1 MSYDV
6 IIRDGLWFD
15 GTGSTPQTRTLGI
28 RDGVVCT
35 VSSTPLDETGCPEII
50 DAKGKW
56 VVPGF
61 VDVHTHYDAEVLL
74 DPGLR
79 ESVRHGVTTVLL
91 GMCSLSTVYA
101 NADDAADL
109 FSRVEAVPRK
119 FVLARCR
126 NKTWSTPAEYVEA
139 IDSLP
144 LGPNVSSLLGHSD
157 LRTSVLGLDRATT
170 RDVEPTDAEL
180 DKMAA
185 MLDDALEAGMLG
197 MSGMDAA
204 IDKLDGDR
212 FRSRA
217 LPSTFATW
225 RERRKLI
232 KVLRKRG
239 RILQSAPNVA
249 KAESGLLFFLASS
262 PLFGLRKAVRMSL
275 LVSADA
281 KSMPL
286 AVHVFG
292 LGTRL
297 MNFVLRSKVRFQHLP
312 VPFELYSDGIDLPV
326 FEEFG
331 AGTAALHLR
340 DQLERNELLADTEYR
355 RRFRRQFDRVKLGP
369 SLWHKDFHDAKI
381 VECPDKTLIGK
392 SFGAIAKERGLHPL
406 DAFLD
411 VLVENGE
418 RNVRWTTIVANH
430 RPKQLNKLAAEPSIH
445 MGFSDAGAHLRNMA
459 FYNYSLRFLKR
470 TLDAY
475 QDGQPFLT
483 IERAVHRLTGEVAEW
498 FGLDAGTLR
507 EGDRA
512 DFVVIDPAGLDDS
525 VDAYHEEKVPFYGDL
540 SRMVNRNDAAVVAT
554 GVNGAIV
561 FRNGE
566 FRDGYGKTVKSGRYL
581 RAGAGRSQTRR
592 LEGVGHPMART
603 QQQRREETVARLLEA
618 SIATIIEVGYARA
631 SAAVI
636 TKRAGVSVG
645 ALFRHFDTMG
655 DFMAATAYEVLRRQ
669 LDSFTKQVAAIPS
682 DRPAMEAG
690 LTILRDITSSS
701 TNAVL
706 YELMIAARTD
716 EKLNATL
723 QNVLEQYT
731 SKICDAAR
739 ALPGADSLSQ
749 ETFPVLVALLTNTFD
764 GAAMLRAVLP
774 QPDIEDRR
782 IALLSSLLSGIG
794 LPG

>member
-1 MSYDV
+1 MQD
-6 IIRDGLWFD
+6 
-15 GTGSTPQTRTLGI
+15 
-28 RDGVVCT
+28 
-35 VSSTPLDETGCPEII
+35 
-50 DAKGKW
+50 
-56 VVPGF
+56 
-61 VDVHTHYDAEVLL
+61 
-74 DPGLR
+74 
-79 ESVRHGVTTVLL
+79 
-91 GMCSLSTVYA
+91 
-101 NADDAADL
+101 
-109 FSRVEAVPRK
+109 
-119 FVLARCR
+119 

-139 IDSLP
+139 IDGLP

-185 MLDDALEAGMLG
+185 LLDDALEAGMLG

-292 LGTRL
+292 PGTRL
-297 MNFVLRSKVRFQHLP
+297 MNFLLRSKVRFQHLP

-369 SLWHKDFHDAKI
+369 SLWHKDFHDAVI

-459 FYNYSLRFLKR
+459 FYNYSLRLLKR

-475 QDGQPFLT
+475 HDGQPFLT

-581 RAGAGRSQTRR
+581 RAGA
-592 LEGVGHPMART
+592 A
-603 QQQRREETVARLLEA
+603 
-618 SIATIIEVGYARA
+618 
-631 SAAVI
+631 
-636 TKRAGVSVG
+636 
-645 ALFRHFDTMG
+645 
-655 DFMAATAYEVLRRQ
+655 RRQ
-669 LDSFTKQVAAIPS
+669 L
-682 DRPAMEAG
+682 AG
-690 LTILRDITSSS
+690 SS
-701 TNAVL
+701 A
-706 YELMIAARTD
+706 
-716 EKLNATL
+716 
-723 QNVLEQYT
+723 
-731 SKICDAAR
+731 
-739 ALPGADSLSQ
+739 
-749 ETFPVLVALLTNTFD
+749 
-764 GAAMLRAVLP
+764 
-774 QPDIEDRR
+774 
-782 IALLSSLLSGIG
+782 
-794 LPG
+794 